1 MNNPAGGSGRPGIIL
16 MLSHTDHAFAR
27 FVDTTVVVAFAAL
40 SFLLA
45 GATAIVGA

>member
-1 MNNPAGGSGRPGIIL
+1 MNNPAGGLRQTRTIL
-16 MLSHTDHAFAR
+16 MFSHTDHAFAR

>member
-1 MNNPAGGSGRPGIIL
+1 MFTHI
-16 MLSHTDHAFAR
+16 DHAFGR

-45 GATAIVGA
+45 GATVIVGA

>member
-1 MNNPAGGSGRPGIIL
+1 MFTP
-16 MLSHTDHAFAR
+16 TDHAFAR
-27 FVDTTVVVAFAAL
+27 FVDITVVVAFAAL

>member
-1 MNNPAGGSGRPGIIL
+1 MFT
-16 MLSHTDHAFAR
+16 HTDHAFAR